1 MRFNNENCGLRVV
14 FLPRFIRLAQGFS
27 YLEFVI
33 VVAMI
38 SVLLGI
44 AISRLLAL
52 QVEAERAALDNTVG
66 ALRSAI
72 GIKVADYL
80 AKGNL
85 NALRSLEKSNPM
97 DRLAEVPKNYL
108 GEVDD
113 TTTVVE
119 EGNWYFDTRS
129 RYLVYR
135 VRSTSYFSSPLGPPA
150 RARFVVRL
158 VYDDVNGN
166 RVFDPGKDTVAG
178 LQLAPVE
185 PYTWTE

>member
-1 MRFNNENCGLRVV
+1 MVFNLLFAKNK
-14 FLPRFIRLAQGFS
+14 FLCRAVAPAGGFS
-27 YLEFVI
+27 YLELVI
-33 VVAMI
+33 V
-38 SVLLGI
+38 I
-44 AISRLLAL
+44 AIISGLLVMASSRLMAL
-52 QVEAERAALDNTVG
+52 QVDAERVAMENVVG

-85 NALRSLEKSNPM
+85 SAMRTLENSNPM
-97 DRLAEVPKNYL
+97 DRLAEVPSNYA

-113 TTTVVE
+113 TSTAVE
-119 EGNWYFDTRS
+119 EGNWYFDTRN

-135 VRSTSYFSSPLGPPA
+135 VRHESYFSSPLGSPA

-166 RVFDPGKDTVAG
+166 RVFDPGKDVIAG
-178 LQLAPVE
+178 LRLAPVE
-185 PYTWTE
+185 PYTWIE